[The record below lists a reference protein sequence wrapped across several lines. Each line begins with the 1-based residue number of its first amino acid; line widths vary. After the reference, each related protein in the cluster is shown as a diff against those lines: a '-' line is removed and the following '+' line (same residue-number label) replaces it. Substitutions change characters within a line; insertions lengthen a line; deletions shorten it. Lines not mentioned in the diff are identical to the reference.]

1 MIELKNINIMYEDK
15 SVIENC
21 NITINDGECCVI
33 YGESG
38 SGKSTLLK
46 CISGMLE
53 PTNGGVLIEN
63 QNIYEISK
71 HDRCD
76 VRYRVISIFPQFPK
90 LIESINVIENI
101 QISSRIGDIV
111 NTSENRDT
119 IMNRLGIQD
128 KRYNYP
134 AELSGGEKR
143 RVELARVF
151 FENKKYTILDEPTA
165 NLDKKNRERVY
176 NCINDILQKKG
187 ALIISTHDEKFLDIA
202 DVVFEIKDRQLIM
215 RENISKFSEIIS

>member
-1 MIELKNINIMYEDK
+1 M
-15 SVIENC
+15 
-21 NITINDGECCVI
+21 
-33 YGESG
+33 
-38 SGKSTLLK
+38 
-46 CISGMLE
+46 
-53 PTNGGVLIEN
+53 
-63 QNIYEISK
+63 
-71 HDRCD
+71 
-76 VRYRVISIFPQFPK
+76 RYRVISIFPQFPK